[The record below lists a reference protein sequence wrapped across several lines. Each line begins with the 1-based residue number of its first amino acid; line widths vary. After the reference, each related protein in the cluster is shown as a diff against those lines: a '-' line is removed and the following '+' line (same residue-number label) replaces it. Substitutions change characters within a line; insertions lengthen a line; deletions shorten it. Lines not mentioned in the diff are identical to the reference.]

1 MMNIPFFYLFST
13 RLKEHRWIHLDYK
26 PFKCKYCEQSFR
38 QKNHVKH
45 HEAKTHEL
53 QKDHQCP
60 ECDKK
65 FCFPYELKSHLKNGH
80 HKLISSTNSKPTKSK
95 NQDHDHEML
104 VQLQCELCEKLF
116 SNLTN
121 LKNHWKEH
129 SMDDDDDDTISPSK
143 DTAKDQGSILL
154 EVEEHSY
161 IIEYT

>member
-80 HKLISSTNSKPTKSK
+80 KLTSGKPSTKSK
-95 NQDHDHEML
+95 NQDHEML

-116 SNLTN
+116 SNLTS

-129 SMDDDDDDTISPSK
+129 SMNDPIPPSK
-143 DTAKDQGSILL
+143 DTAKEGPILL
-154 EVEEHSY
+154 EVEEQSY